1 MGGFLSAA
9 ASKLGGGPI
18 IESECSNPALRV
30 RTPFR
35 FRRNKPRMSAI
46 YVDSRRRISGSDSN
60 FTFELP
66 ETLHMQSSA
75 KMTVYKVRIADAF
88 LSTDRGRNLYWI
100 DQPLT
105 L

>member
-1 MGGFLSAA
+1 MYDPRLATLPTTWRQRGVSDEST
-9 ASKLGGGPI
+9 ASGI
-18 IESECSNPALRV
+18 S

-35 FRRNKPRMSAI
+35 FRRNKPRMSTI

-75 KMTVYKVRIADAF
+75 KMAVYKVRIADAF
-88 LSTDRGRNLYWI
+88 LSTDGGETCTGSTRPWAL
-100 DQPLT
+100 
-105 L
+105 